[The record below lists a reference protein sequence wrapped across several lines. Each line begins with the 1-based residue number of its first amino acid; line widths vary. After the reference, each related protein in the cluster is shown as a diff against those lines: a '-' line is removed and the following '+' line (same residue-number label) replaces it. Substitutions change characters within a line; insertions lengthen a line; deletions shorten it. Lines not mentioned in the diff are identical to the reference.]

1 MLDESFV
8 FLRIRQIIE
17 AMNIHNIINSIYAM
31 PATSEDLLARHL
43 SEVTYPKGYHLLEAG
58 KVETN
63 IYFLQKGIVR
73 AYSPINGEEVTF
85 WFGSEGATIVSL
97 KSYTCNKPGYETIEV
112 MEDSVLYVLK
122 RNDLYKL
129 FERDIHIANWGRK
142 FAESEL
148 VKAEEKIISL
158 LFWDASDRY
167 KYLLENMPDLLQRI
181 PLGAIASYLGVT
193 QVSLSRI
200 RAKIK

>member
-1 MLDESFV
+1 MD
-8 FLRIRQIIE
+8 IHDIIS
-17 AMNIHNIINSIYAM
+17 NIYAM
-31 PATSEDLLARHL
+31 PRNSEELLVANMQ
-43 SEVTYPKGYHLLEAG
+43 EVSCLKGCYLFEAE

-73 AYSPINGEEVTF
+73 AFAPIEGEEVTF

-97 KSYTCNKPGYETIEV
+97 KSYTSNKPGYETIEL
-112 MEDSVLYVLK
+112 MEDSILYVLK
-122 RNDLYKL
+122 REDLYKL
-129 FERDIHIANWGRK
+129 FEQDIHIANWGRK
-142 FAESEL
+142 FAEGEL

-158 LFWDASDRY
+158 LFWDASNRY
-167 KYLLENMPDLLQRI
+167 KELLANMPDLLQRI

-200 RAKIK
+200 RAKIR

>member
-1 MLDESFV
+1 MD
-8 FLRIRQIIE
+8 
-17 AMNIHNIINSIYAM
+17 IHNSINRIYAM
-31 PATSEDLLARHL
+31 PEVSEELLVAHL
-43 SEVTYPKGYHLLEAG
+43 LEVTYPKGYRLMEAG

-73 AYSPINGEEVTF
+73 AYAPINGEEVTF

-97 KSYTCNKPGYETIEV
+97 KSYTINKPGYETIEL
-112 MEDSVLYVLK
+112 MEDCILYVLK
-122 RNDLYKL
+122 REDLYEL
-129 FERDIHIANWGRK
+129 FKKDIHIANWGRK
-142 FAESEL
+142 FAETEL

-167 KYLLENMPDLLQRI
+167 KELLENMPDLLQRI
-181 PLGAIASYLGVT
+181 PLGTIASYLGVT
-193 QVSLSRI
+193 QVSLSRV

>member
-1 MLDESFV
+1 MD
-8 FLRIRQIIE
+8 
-17 AMNIHNIINSIYAM
+17 IHRIINSVYAL
-31 PATSEDLLARHL
+31 PEASEKLLTALL
-43 SEVTYPKGYHLLEAG
+43 SEVTYPKGYRLVEAE

-73 AYSPINGEEVTF
+73 AYAPINGEEVTF
-85 WFGSEGATIVSL
+85 WFGCEGAILVSL
-97 KSYTCNKPGYETIEV
+97 NSYTSNKPGYETIEL

-122 RNDLYKL
+122 REDLHEL
-129 FERDIHIANWGRK
+129 FKKEIHLANWGRK
-142 FAESEL
+142 FAETEL
-148 VKAEEKIISL
+148 VKAEKKIISL

-167 KYLLENMPDLLQRI
+167 KELIEKMPGLLQRI
-181 PLGAIASYLGVT
+181 PLRTIASYLGVT